1 MAADKSW
8 TPRNWFFVGAEEK
21 MKATT
26 LIFLRLNLVLRILR
40 ELGVAADR
48 FHETVLN
55 RSQPG
60 ANIILKPK
68 GAFTVWGD
76 ENIEEFWPNIDLLSI
91 DLYLRAN
98 RTSNP

>member
-1 MAADKSW
+1 MAADQSW
-8 TPRNWFFVGAEEK
+8 TPRNWFFVGAEGK

-48 FHETVLN
+48 FHET
-55 RSQPG
+55 G

-68 GAFTVWGD
+68 VAFTVWGD
-76 ENIEEFWPNIDLLSI
+76 ENIEEFWTNIDLLSI